1 MKTCVRRRALALIA
15 LAAACG
21 SLAAAEAPRELL
33 GRMNHALTDRNYV
46 GTFVHFANG
55 HSSIMRIL
63 HRVDHGRVTERLV
76 SLDGSGRE
84 IVGTSDELTCYL
96 PDQRKVLV
104 EPRRDQ
110 GPLLGTLPTFRPE
123 LLTYYQVQTGAEGR
137 VLGHATRVIS
147 VMPKDAFRFGYR
159 LWLDQDTAMPLK
171 TQLCDAD
178 GRVIEQ
184 ILFAEI
190 AWPSHIP
197 NSEFKPQMST
207 EGFTWVHA
215 QSPQHIASDAPETL
229 LWRALKLP
237 PGFRLSASST
247 QALEDSGPPV
257 AHLVFS
263 DGLASVSVFIEQ
275 DDHGQKALRGHA
287 ALGSSA
293 AFSTTVDG
301 HQVTAVGEVPPRTV
315 ELIAGSVQPTSRGF
329 GNPPRQ

>member
-1 MKTCVRRRALALIA
+1 LKPGARRNALVALALAAICGSV
-15 LAAACG
+15 AAAD
-21 SLAAAEAPRELL
+21 EPRQLL
-33 GRMNHALTDRNYV
+33 ERMNQALTTRNYV

-55 HSSIMRIL
+55 HSSIMKIL
-63 HRVDHGRVTERLV
+63 HRVEHGRVTERLV

-104 EPRRDQ
+104 EPRKDQ
-110 GPLLGTLPTFRPE
+110 GPLLGTLPSFRPE
-123 LLTYYQVQTGAEGR
+123 LLQFYQVQAGASGR
-137 VLGHATRVIS
+137 VLGHTTRVVS

-159 LWLDQDTAMPLK
+159 LWLDEDTAMPLK

-190 AWPSHIP
+190 AWPQHIP

-215 QSPQHIASDAPETL
+215 QSPQPIAADAPETL
-229 LWRALKLP
+229 LWHALKLP

-263 DGLASVSVFIEQ
+263 DGLATVSVFIEQ
-275 DDHGQKALRGHA
+275 NDKGQLLRGHA
-287 ALGSSA
+287 SVGSSA

-301 HQVTAVGEVPPRTV
+301 HQITAVGEVPPRTV

-329 GNPPRQ
+329 GVSQHP